1 MKKAVMYGAGNIG
14 RGFIGQLFHMS
25 GYGISFIDVNM
36 TVVDKLNADG
46 KYPIYI
52 TEGEGYREYLVTGV
66 SGVDG
71 KDNAAVAEAIADADI
86 MATAVGVNI
95 LKFIAAPFA
104 LGVRRRMEK
113 GVKEPLNVIICE
125 NMIGADHYLATLVK
139 ENLNEEE
146 KAYFDTYIAL
156 VEPSIGRMVPAT
168 PKELAEKNPLAVCVE
183 AYCELPVDKSA
194 FKGEIPAIKNMVPF
208 APFDFY
214 IRRKLFMH
222 NMSHAITAY
231 FGAIK
236 GYTYIWEAA
245 KDAEIKLIA
254 LRALTEISRA
264 MSKEYGVPLD
274 ELLCFSENLLA
285 RYENKLLGDPVAR
298 VGRDT
303 KRKLSAN
310 DRFVGA
316 ARLCA
321 KHGIAPM
328 NILAGL
334 AAGLHFAPADDEASL
349 AVAATAR
356 DAGVPYAL
364 ATYSEMTEEK
374 DLIANVEAVYDK
386 IASRATMSEIISSL
400 QIY

>member
-1 MKKAVMYGAGNIG
+1 
-14 RGFIGQLFHMS
+14 
-25 GYGISFIDVNM
+25 
-36 TVVDKLNADG
+36 
-46 KYPIYI
+46 
-52 TEGEGYREYLVTGV
+52 
-66 SGVDG
+66 
-71 KDNAAVAEAIADADI
+71 
-86 MATAVGVNI
+86 
-95 LKFIAAPFA
+95 
-104 LGVRRRMEK
+104 
-113 GVKEPLNVIICE
+113 
-125 NMIGADHYLATLVK
+125 
-139 ENLNEEE
+139 
-146 KAYFDTYIAL
+146 
-156 VEPSIGRMVPAT
+156 
-168 PKELAEKNPLAVCVE
+168 
-183 AYCELPVDKSA
+183 
-194 FKGEIPAIKNMVPF
+194 
-208 APFDFY
+208 
-214 IRRKLFMH
+214 MH

-274 ELLCFSENLLA
+274 ELLCFSENLLS

-303 KRKLSAN
+303 KRKLSAT

-334 AAGLHFAPADDEASL
+334 AAGLHFAPSDDEASL

-364 ATYSEMTEEK
+364 ATYSELTEA
-374 DLIANVEAVYDK
+374 DLVSTVEEVYGK
-386 IASRATMSEIISSL
+386 IASGRKMSEIISGL
-400 QIY
+400 QVY